1 MKINELYE
9 SNYDYFDDINEKIH
23 DSRDMVWY
31 AFLNNNPIPF
41 RPVKKNVIKTVWQQ
55 LGRDGFVRNEK
66 LVDKISERFIHNVLV
81 LQATT
86 EFMGHESYSLVY
98 DYPELD
104 DDETMEK
111 MVDWIDNNISDYGLK
126 PLCGYVEELY
136 NTQDAAEKV
145 VILDKML
152 QITHQRN
159 DLAKHFIEGG
169 SQSLTE
175 LFHLQSLY
183 EHLC

>member
-9 SNYDYFDDINEKIH
+9 SDYDYFDDINEKIH
-23 DSRDMVWY
+23 DIRDMVWY
-31 AFLNNNPIPF
+31 AFLNNKSIPF
-41 RPVKKNVIKTVWQQ
+41 KPVKKNVIKTVWQQ

-66 LVDKISERFIHNVLV
+66 LVDKITERFIHNVLV

-86 EFMGHESYSLVY
+86 EFMGHESYSLV
-98 DYPELD
+98 DEYPELE

-111 MVDWIDNNISDYGLK
+111 LVDWIDNNISDYGLK
-126 PLCGYVEELY
+126 PLWGYVNDLY
-136 NTQDAAEKV
+136 NTNDAEEKV

-152 QITHQRN
+152 QVTHPRN
-159 DLAKHFIEGG
+159 DLANHFIEGG

-175 LFHLQSLY
+175 LFQLQSLY
-183 EHLC
+183 ETLS